1 MTMTEKEIK
10 TILDRWNSDVTHPAT
25 VDFWN
30 YRPYPGR
37 GFGLLEAMSPGDL
50 TLRMARPD
58 RQGYLT
64 ILCLGVSFIDSPTHI
79 ENANFHIYENC
90 SGWVVEGMKAPTE
103 NANSTWGATYIQAD
117 TIEVIDNETLQA
129 DLDKIRR

>member
-1 MTMTEKEIK
+1 MLTEKEIK
-10 TILDRWNSDVTHPAT
+10 EILDRWNSDASHPAT
-25 VDFWN
+25 VDFFN
-30 YRPYPGR
+30 YHPDKGHS
-37 GFGLLEAMSPGDL
+37 GEAISSGDL

-79 ENANFHIYENC
+79 ENAKFHIYENC

-103 NANSTWGATYIQAD
+103 NAQSTWGATYIQAD